1 MKPVVGNITSL
12 THVDNK
18 TIQRIVKLESALR
31 IIVSLCAF
39 SLNENNDTRGR
50 IIAAIR
56 KEAKEALDK

>member
-1 MKPVVGNITSL
+1 MKPAP
-12 THVDNK
+12 DNDM
-18 TIQRIVKLESALR
+18 IPRIVKLESALR

>member
-1 MKPVVGNITSL
+1 MKPAPDTDMIS
-12 THVDNK
+12 
-18 TIQRIVKLESALR
+18 RIVKLESALR

-56 KEAKEALDK
+56 KEAKEALE